1 MNNIN
6 IAPQKMVIKKRFDSE
21 NYYKQNVPSHFAY
34 IPRIYTIQQFKV
46 EMYKFLHTT
55 KLSQH
60 ASF

>member
-1 MNNIN
+1 
-6 IAPQKMVIKKRFDSE
+6 MVIKKRFDSE

-34 IPRIYTIQQFKV
+34 IPRIYTIQQFKI